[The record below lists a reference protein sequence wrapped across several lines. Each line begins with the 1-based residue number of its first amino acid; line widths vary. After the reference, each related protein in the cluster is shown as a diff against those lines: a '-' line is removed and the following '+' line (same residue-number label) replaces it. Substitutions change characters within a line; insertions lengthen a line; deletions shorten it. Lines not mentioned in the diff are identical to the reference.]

1 MVQTWAKKSPG
12 KEFLAPNVWLLLETM
27 NEDLILIKRLES
39 LRAEH
44 RELDDVIKQ
53 DTLDEFSRKRYQ
65 KLKLSMRDE
74 IIKLEHEIYPD
85 ITA

>member
-1 MVQTWAKKSPG
+1 
-12 KEFLAPNVWLLLETM
+12 M

-44 RELDDVIKQ
+44 RQLDETIKQ
-53 DTLDEFSRKRYQ
+53 DDLDELSRKRYQ

-74 IIKLEHEIYPD
+74 IMRLEQVVYPD

>member
-1 MVQTWAKKSPG
+1 
-12 KEFLAPNVWLLLETM
+12 M
-27 NEDLILIKRLES
+27 NEDLIMIKRLES

-44 RELDDVIKQ
+44 RQLDETIKQ
-53 DTLDEFSRKRYQ
+53 EALDELSRKRYQ

-74 IIKLEHEIYPD
+74 IMRLEQVVYPD

>member
-1 MVQTWAKKSPG
+1 
-12 KEFLAPNVWLLLETM
+12 M

-44 RELDDVIKQ
+44 RELDDMIKQ

-85 ITA
+85 IIA